1 MKIALVKKTAS
12 AAADV
17 KTLQLMLVICSQA
30 NVGIFFRRAGNFL
43 PSHPKLADRWGPT
56 FTCYF

>member
-17 KTLQLMLVICSQA
+17 KTLQLILVTCSQA
-30 NVGIFFRRAGNFL
+30 NVGIFFRRAGNFY
-43 PSHPKLADRWGPT
+43 HPKLANRWGPT